1 MSNYYVD
8 RILEEKKITD
18 FLDENGIYPV
28 KKSGDK
34 FVYRCPIHSG
44 DNDPSFLVYP
54 VGTKG
59 RNYQTYHCFGCHS
72 GINIINLK
80 SDLDNVSAK
89 EAIKFFLKGMN
100 VEIVEAMKSVAE
112 SIKEKIKK
120 NKKEN
125 PGIDE
130 GDKRIELLML
140 SLSVICREYLS
151 DVDDDEEDRFF
162 YDIFYKKVDEIARAR
177 DVETLAE
184 FYNRL
189 LDKEVLVKRS
199 EIILKSKEEERAS
212 ASEWII

>member
-18 FLDENGIYPV
+18 FLDENGIHPA
-28 KKSGDK
+28 KKAGDK
-34 FVYRCPIHSG
+34 WAYLCPIHSG
-44 DNDPSFLVYP
+44 DKAPSFFVYP

-100 VEIVEAMKSVAE
+100 VEVVEAMKSVAE
-112 SIKEKIKK
+112 SIKEKVKK
-120 NKKEN
+120 DEKEN
-125 PGIDE
+125 LGIDE

-140 SLSVICREYLS
+140 SLNVICREHLK
-151 DVDDDEEDRFF
+151 DVDDDEEVRFF
-162 YDIFYKKVDEIARAR
+162 YNTFYKKVDEIARAR
-177 DVETLAE
+177 DVDTLET

-189 LDKEVLVKRS
+189 LDREVLVKRA
-199 EIILKSKEEERAS
+199 EIILKSKEEEGTS
-212 ASEWII
+212 ASRWII